1 VSGPTS
7 GPSVL
12 RLAPRLA
19 LRELRGGLRGFR
31 LFLACL
37 ALGVAAIAAVG
48 SLSQTV
54 LGGLARDGRTIL
66 GGDLELRLS
75 HRPAAMAERSWL
87 ESRATVSEV
96 VEMRAM
102 AQPAG
107 EGRSALVELRAVDDA
122 YPLYG
127 ALEVSPP
134 QSDFAALLAY
144 RDGVWGAIAEPA
156 LVARFIGT
164 EAPPPAG
171 LRVRIGDAD
180 YEIRA
185 VMTRE
190 PDRATRLAAFGPHIL
205 VARDSLAAT
214 GLVRTG
220 SLIRYHYR
228 LRVAQG
234 DSVAALRRDIEAAFP
249 DAGWRVRGADEAA
262 PGVRR
267 LVERL
272 GQYLTLVGLAA
283 LLIGGLGV
291 GNAVRNYLAGRAPT
305 IAILKSLGASARLM
319 TSVYLLQVLALA
331 AGGIL
336 LGLAV
341 GGLAPLL
348 ALWPLRAWLGWD
360 LALGLYPGP
369 PALAAGLG
377 LLTTVVFSLWP
388 LARAAA
394 CPAARLFHARVT
406 VAAGDAGIGAGT
418 KSVTIVA
425 ALGLA
430 ALAVAGV
437 QDPWLGLYFVAGAA
451 LAFGVL
457 RLAGAGIEA
466 LARRA
471 PRPRRP
477 DLRLALAN
485 LHRPDA
491 PTVPVVLSLGLGLT
505 VLVAVALVEAN
516 LDRQVRES
524 LPARAPAFYFLDI
537 QPDQLDDFT
546 RLVEQTPGFAAQQ
559 QVPMLR
565 GRIVS
570 VNGVPTEQL
579 RIPPEVAWVFRG
591 DRGLTW
597 ARQAPQGVDV
607 TVGTWWAPDYEGP
620 PLVSLDRQV
629 AQAMNL
635 SLGDRIGINVLGRS
649 FEAQIANLR
658 AIDWT
663 SLSINFVMM
672 FSPEPLRSAPQSY
685 IATVAVDPDEEL
697 ALERA
702 VTERFGN
709 VSALRVRDA
718 LDAIAEILG
727 HIAVAVHATAALA
740 LLAGALVLAG
750 ALAAGQERRIYDAV
764 VLKVLG
770 ATRREV
776 MSAMLMEYGL
786 LGLASVAVAVP
797 AGALAAYVVLTRVMH
812 APFVLLPGPVAL
824 AIAVAAALTLGFGLF
839 GTWRALGR
847 KVAPMLRNR

>member
-1 VSGPTS
+1 MTGAVPRASTLR
-7 GPSVL
+7 VAA
-12 RLAPRLA
+12 RLAG
-19 LRELRGGLRGFR
+19 RELRGGLRGFR

-37 ALGVAAIAAVG
+37 ALGVATIAAVG
-48 SLSQTV
+48 GLSEAV
-54 LGGLARDGRTIL
+54 LDGLARDGRAIL

-75 HRPAAMAERSWL
+75 HRPATAAERAWL
-87 ESRATVSEV
+87 AARAKVSEV
-96 VEMRAM
+96 VELRAM
-102 AQPAG
+102 ARPADG
-107 EGRSALVELRAVDDA
+107 GRSALVELRAVDDA

-127 ALEVSPP
+127 TLETSPRGRNI
-134 QSDFAALLAY
+134 DALLAY
-144 RDGVWGAIAEPA
+144 RDGAWGAIAEPA
-156 LVARFIGT
+156 LVARFTGIET
-164 EAPPPAG
+164 PPAAG
-171 LRVRIGDAD
+171 LRVRIGEAV

-185 VMTRE
+185 VATRE

-205 VARDSLAAT
+205 VAGESLAAT

-228 LRVAQG
+228 LRVAP
-234 DSVAALRRDIEAAFP
+234 DDEAAALRRALDVAFP
-249 DAGWRVRGADEAA
+249 EAGWRVRSAAEAA

-272 GQYLTLVGLAA
+272 GQYLTLVGLSA

-305 IAILKSLGASARLM
+305 IAILKSLGASSRLM
-319 TSVYLLQVLALA
+319 TAVYLIQVLALA
-331 AGGIL
+331 FGGIL
-336 LGLAV
+336 VGLAV
-341 GGLAPLL
+341 GGLAPWL
-348 ALWPLRAWLGWD
+348 AAWPLQIWLGWD
-360 LALGLYPGP
+360 LALGLAPGP
-369 PALAAGLG
+369 LATAAGLG
-377 LLTTVVFSLWP
+377 LLTTVAFSLWP

-394 CPAARLFHARVT
+394 SPAAHLFRARVAAGGDFGVGGGAKAVT
-406 VAAGDAGIGAGT
+406 VAA
-418 KSVTIVA
+418 VF
-425 ALGLA
+425 GLA
-430 ALAVAGV
+430 VLAIAGAR
-437 QDPWLGLYFVAGAA
+437 DPWLGLYFVAGAA

-457 RLAGAGIEA
+457 RLAGAGIETV
-466 LARRA
+466 ARHL

-537 QPDQLDDFT
+537 QPGQLDAFQ
-546 RLVEQTPGFAAQQ
+546 RLAAETPGFEGQRH
-559 QVPMLR
+559 VPMLR

-570 VNGVPTEQL
+570 VNGVPTERL
-579 RIPPEVAWVFRG
+579 SIPPDVAWVFRG

-597 ARQAPQGVDV
+597 ARQAPDGAEV
-607 TVGTWWAPDYEGP
+607 TAGTWWPEDYNGP

-629 AQAMNL
+629 AQAMDL
-635 SLGDRIGINVLGRS
+635 SLGDRIGINVLGRT
-649 FEAQIANLR
+649 FEAEIANLR
-658 AIDWT
+658 AIDWG
-663 SLSINFVMM
+663 SLNINFVMV

-685 IATVAVDPDEEL
+685 IATVAVDADSEL

-702 VTERFGN
+702 VTERFAN

-718 LDAIAEILG
+718 LDAIADILG
-727 HIAVAVHATAALA
+727 HIAVAVRATAALA

-786 LGLASVAVAVP
+786 LGLASLVVAVP
-797 AGALAAYVVLTRVMH
+797 AGALAAYVVLTQVMH
-812 APFVLLPGPVAL
+812 APFVLLPGPVAVTV
-824 AIAVAAALTLGFGLF
+824 AVAAVLTLGFGLF

-847 KVAPMLRNR
+847 KAAPLLRNR